1 METEN
6 YKDYYFQDNNEK
18 LIFKI
23 LADTLK
29 KNLDQILEAN
39 QVCVSNENKN
49 YALFSAMLNSNY
61 HTSLDNLVFNEVGLA
76 FFFLLYSRFFN
87 FPF

>member
-1 METEN
+1 MEKEN

-23 LADTLK
+23 LANTLK
-29 KNLDQILEAN
+29 NNLDQILEAN

-49 YALFSAMLNSNY
+49 YALFSAMLHSKDP
-61 HTSLDNLVFNEVGLA
+61 TSLDNLFSNEVSSA
-76 FFFLLYSRFFN
+76 FFS
-87 FPF
+87 